1 MDFSKINSVYF
12 IGIGGIGMS
21 ALARY
26 FNALGKTVAGYD
38 KTVTALTN
46 ELIAE
51 KIEVHFE
58 DNIKLLPTFFTT
70 EKAENILVIYTPAI
84 PQNHAELNYLKTKF
98 DVYKRSQILGF
109 ITQNSN
115 TIAVAGTHGKT
126 TTSSII
132 THLLHYNGYN
142 VSAFLGGITKNTNT
156 NFILG
161 AVEKDNHITVVEA
174 DEYDRSFLTLHP
186 QVAVITSMDAD
197 HLDIYG
203 DQETLINCYNQF
215 ANQVNKSGSLIAK
228 KGLTIKSNAKVI
240 EYAITEIAEATGK
253 NILVDNG
260 NYVFDYYFN
269 QYEIKNLTLGLAG
282 RHNVENAVAAV
293 TAVLQYNLTEAQ
305 IINGLASYTG
315 VKRRYDVQV
324 KNERVIYID
333 DYAHH
338 PAELS
343 ATILSVKEMFP
354 DKKLTVVF
362 QPHLFTRTRDF
373 ANEFGAALSL
383 ADETILLPI
392 YPARELPIEGVDAN
406 MIGNLITT
414 SKSICKKEDLL
425 NTIANKE
432 VEVLLTLGAGDIDQ
446 FVTPIKEILIKKYPS
461 NR

>member
-1 MDFSKINSVYF
+1 
-12 IGIGGIGMS
+12 MS

-26 FNALGKTVAGYD
+26 FKALGKNVAGYD
-38 KTVTALTN
+38 KTETALTN
-46 ELIAE
+46 ELHKE
-51 KIEVHFE
+51 NIEVHFE
-58 DNIKLLPTFFTT
+58 DNINLLPAFFTS
-70 EKAENILVIYTPAI
+70 EKAATILVIYTPAI
-84 PQNHAELNYLKTKF
+84 PKDHSELNYLKAKF
-98 DVYKRSQILGF
+98 EVYKRSQILGF

-132 THLLHYNGYN
+132 THLLQFNGYN
-142 VSAFLGGITKNTNT
+142 VSAFLGGIAKNTNT

-186 QVAVITSMDAD
+186 HVAVITSMDAD

-203 DQETLINCYNQF
+203 DHETLVKCYNQF
-215 ANQVNKSGSLIAK
+215 SNQINNTGCLISK
-228 KGLTIKSNAKVI
+228 KGLAIKSSAKII
-240 EYAITEIAEATGK
+240 EYSITDAAQAIGK
-253 NILVDNG
+253 NILIING
-260 NYVFDYYFN
+260 NYVFDYCYE
-269 QYEIKNLTLGLAG
+269 QLEIKNLTLGLAG

-293 TAVLQYNLTEAQ
+293 TAVLQYDLTEAQ

-324 KNERVIYID
+324 KNESVIYID

-343 ATILSVKEMFP
+343 ATILSVKEMYP

-373 ANEFGAALSL
+373 ANEFAAALSL

-406 MIGNLITT
+406 IIGNLITT
-414 SKSICKKEDLL
+414 KKSICKKEDLL
-425 NTIANKE
+425 NTIANKDL
-432 VEVLLTLGAGDIDQ
+432 EVLLTLGAGDIDQ
-446 FVTPIKEILIKKYPS
+446 LVTPIKELLLKKYS
-461 NR
+461 GK